1 MTSFALPSRAA
12 WAARMRRGSGHVR
25 VPSGTTSIY
34 SVRPTATASVSTP
47 LTWAE
52 VEKGVA
58 IEAFRL
64 DNVRARIEKVGDL
77 WKPLNAAKGRVN
89 LGMFFGS

>member
-1 MTSFALPSRAA
+1 
-12 WAARMRRGSGHVR
+12 
-25 VPSGTTSIY
+25 
-34 SVRPTATASVSTP
+34 
-47 LTWAE
+47 

-64 DNVRARIEKVGDL
+64 DNARARIKNVGDL

-89 LGMFFGS
+89 LGLFFGS

>member
-1 MTSFALPSRAA
+1 M
-12 WAARMRRGSGHVR
+12 
-25 VPSGTTSIY
+25 
-34 SVRPTATASVSTP
+34 RPTSTASVSTP

-64 DNVRARIEKVGDL
+64 DNVRARIRKVGDL
-77 WKPLNAAKGRVN
+77 WKPLNAAKGRTN
-89 LGMFFGS
+89 LSLFFGS